1 MSYIILKQSSP
12 PQPAGLIASYTVY
25 EDVPEGPSRT
35 ICSLSA
41 LCLMG
46 RAKRR
51 SDADSEEAALANR
64 GEVRTVSDN
73 T

>member
-1 MSYIILKQSSP
+1 MKMSLRD
-12 PQPAGLIASYTVY
+12 L
-25 EDVPEGPSRT
+25 PEPSAT
-35 ICSLSA
+35 LSA
-41 LCLMG
+41 LCMMG

-51 SDADSEEAALANR
+51 SDADSEEAVLANR